1 MNDSARNEVPPTIH
15 IGLLGY
21 AFMGKSHSN
30 GIRQINYMLADPPA
44 RAELTALCGRDEA
57 ALKAAARQFGA
68 RQTYTDWRDMLAS
81 GEIQLLDNGGPN
93 DIHAEPCIAAAQQG
107 IHLLCEKPLARTAA
121 EALPML
127 EAARAAG
134 VKHMTAYNYRFVPA
148 VRQLRLLIDSGALG
162 RIYHFRAA
170 YLQDWL
176 LPHMGTP
183 RLWRMDAA
191 RAGSGALG
199 DLAAHALD
207 LARYLVGE
215 IGAVSAQTR
224 TFITERPLPD
234 GSATAPV
241 TVDDAVVSTLEFEN
255 GALGTVEATRFALG
269 RKNGLRL
276 EINGERGSLAFD
288 LERLNE
294 FQYLSLADDAA
305 HQGFRTVLA
314 TEPSHPWL
322 SDWWPPGHLLGWE
335 HTFTHEIAHL
345 LRCIQNDE
353 PVAPIGADFVDGYR
367 CAAICD
373 AIQQSATTGR
383 RVNVRYED

>member
-1 MNDSARNEVPPTIH
+1 
-15 IGLLGY
+15 
-21 AFMGKSHSN
+21 
-30 GIRQINYMLADPPA
+30 
-44 RAELTALCGRDEA
+44 
-57 ALKAAARQFGA
+57 
-68 RQTYTDWRDMLAS
+68 
-81 GEIQLLDNGGPN
+81 
-93 DIHAEPCIAAAQQG
+93 
-107 IHLLCEKPLARTAA
+107 
-121 EALPML
+121 
-127 EAARAAG
+127 
-134 VKHMTAYNYRFVPA
+134 
-148 VRQLRLLIDSGALG
+148 
-162 RIYHFRAA
+162 
-170 YLQDWL
+170 
-176 LPHMGTP
+176 MGTP
-183 RLWRMDAA
+183 RLWRMDAD

-224 TFITERPLPD
+224 TFIKERPLPD

-345 LRCIQNDE
+345 LRCIVKTTS
-353 PVAPIGADFVDGYR
+353 PSPPSAPISSMAT
-367 CAAICD
+367 AAPP
-373 AIQQSATTGR
+373 SATPSS
-383 RVNVRYED
+383 NPPPPAAA

>member
-1 MNDSARNEVPPTIH
+1 MNDSARNEVPTIN

-30 GIRQINYMLADPPA
+30 GIRQINHMLADPPA
-44 RAELTALCGRDEA
+44 HAELTALCGRDET
-57 ALKAAARQFGA
+57 ALRAAARQFGA
-68 RQTYTDWRDMLAS
+68 RHTYTDWREMLAS

-93 DIHAEPCIAAAQQG
+93 DIHAAPCIAAAAQG

-127 EAARAAG
+127 AAARAAG

-148 VRQLRLLIDSGALG
+148 IRQLRLLIDSGALG
-162 RIYHFRAA
+162 RIYHFRAV

-176 LPHMGTP
+176 LPHMDTP
-183 RLWRMDAA
+183 HLWRMDAA

-224 TFITERPLPD
+224 TFTPERPLPD
-234 GSATAPV
+234 GSASAPV
-241 TVDDAVVSTLEFEN
+241 TVDDAVVGLLEFEN

-269 RKNGLRL
+269 RKNALRL
-276 EINGERGSLAFD
+276 EINGERASVAFD

-294 FQYLSLADDAA
+294 FQLHSLDDDEAA
-305 HQGFRTVLA
+305 RGFRTVLA
-314 TEPSHPWL
+314 TEPLHPWL
-322 SDWWPPGHLLGWE
+322 ADWWPPGHILGWE
-335 HTFTHEIAHL
+335 HTFTHEIAHM
-345 LRCIQNDE
+345 LRCIVTGA

-373 AIQQSATTGR
+373 AIQQSAQTGR
-383 RVNVRYED
+383 RTHVHYED

>member
-1 MNDSARNEVPPTIH
+1 MNEPPQSALPTIN

-44 RAELTALCGRDEA
+44 RAELAALCGRDEA
-57 ALKAAARQFGA
+57 ALAAAARQFGA
-68 RQTYTDWRDMLAS
+68 RRTFTDWREMLDS
-81 GEIQLLDNGGPN
+81 GELQLLDNGGPN
-93 DIHAEPCIAAAQQG
+93 DIHAAPCIAAAEAG

-127 EAARAAG
+127 EAARNAG

-148 VRQLRLLIDSGALG
+148 IRQLRLLIDSGALG
-162 RIYHFRAA
+162 RIYHFRAV

-176 LPHMGTP
+176 LPHVGTP
-183 RLWRMDAA
+183 RLWRMDAE

-199 DLAAHALD
+199 DLAAHAID

-215 IGAVSAQTR
+215 IGAVAASAR
-224 TFITERPLPD
+224 TFIPERPLPD
-234 GSATAPV
+234 GRGVAPV
-241 TVDDAVVSTLEFEN
+241 TVDDAIVSAIEFEN
-255 GALGTVEATRFALG
+255 GALGTIEATRFALG

-294 FQYLSLADDAA
+294 YQYLSLADDADR
-305 HQGFRTVLA
+305 QGFRTVLA
-314 TEPSHPWL
+314 TEPGHPWL
-322 SDWWPPGHLLGWE
+322 SDWWPPGHIIGWE

-345 LRCIQNDE
+345 LRCIARDE

-367 CAAICD
+367 CAVICD
-373 AIQQSATTGR
+373 ALQQSAKDGR
-383 RVNVRYED
+383 RVYARFED

>member
-1 MNDSARNEVPPTIH
+1 MSELPRNDLPTIN

-30 GIRQINYMLADPPA
+30 GIRQINHMLADPPA
-44 RAELTALCGRDEA
+44 RAELTALCGRDET
-57 ALKAAARQFGA
+57 ALRAAARQFGA
-68 RQTYTDWRDMLAS
+68 RSTYTDWRKMLAS

-127 EAARAAG
+127 AAARAAG

-148 VRQLRLLIDSGALG
+148 IRQLRLLIDSGALG
-162 RIYHFRAA
+162 RIYHFRAV

-176 LPHMGTP
+176 LPHAGTP
-183 RLWRMDAA
+183 HLWRMDAD

-224 TFITERPLPD
+224 TFIPERPLPD
-234 GSATAPV
+234 GRGTAPV

-269 RKNGLRL
+269 RKNALRL
-276 EINGERGSLAFD
+276 EINGERASVAFD

-294 FQYLSLADDAA
+294 FQLHSLDDDEAA
-305 HQGFRTVLA
+305 RGFRTVLA
-314 TEPSHPWL
+314 TEPLHPWL
-322 SDWWPPGHLLGWE
+322 SDWWPPGHILGWE
-335 HTFTHEIAHL
+335 HTFTHEIAHM
-345 LRCIQNDE
+345 LRCIVHDE
-353 PVAPIGADFVDGYR
+353 PVAPIGADFADGYR

-373 AIQQSATTGR
+373 ALLQSAQSGR
-383 RVNVRYED
+383 RVNLRYED

>member
-1 MNDSARNEVPPTIH
+1 MNEVPPTIH

-30 GIRQINYMLADPPA
+30 GIRQINHMLADPPA

-57 ALKAAARQFGA
+57 ALQAAARQFGA
-68 RQTYTDWRDMLAS
+68 RHTYTDWREMLAA
-81 GEIQLLDNGGPN
+81 GDIQLLDNGGPN

-107 IHLLCEKPLARTAA
+107 IHLLCEKPLARSAA

-224 TFITERPLPD
+224 TFIKERPLPD

-294 FQYLSLADDAA
+294 FQYLSLADAAA

-345 LRCIQNDE
+345 LRCIVHDE

-373 AIQQSATTGR
+373 AIQQSASTGR